1 MLAPAENISVRFL
14 KLILPER
21 GYYIAAVK
29 RPGGKGG
36 FKPSIFAASIEELWS
51 AIEEHD
57 RNGWETYHACASF
70 KEALSDPP
78 GATQKRLGRTQA
90 NALGA
95 KAFWIDLDAGKDDKG
110 KAKHY
115 ATHDE
120 AAAALRRFRKATGL
134 PIPLLVSSGYGWH
147 VYWPLAEIL
156 DPTTWKRYAEGLKA
170 LCEKHG
176 LHIDPARTA
185 DISSVLRT
193 PGTHNHKRGAV
204 APVSCNP
211 EFLQVQQEPLETFA
225 TLLDAGPQGAAPMTG
240 LAAPQPGR
248 ARAGGAAKA
257 MSVSAAPIWLVNR
270 VLRASSADLL
280 EGLDDYPPAYA
291 ADIVNRCAQIAAL
304 REAPGAVSEPLWHA
318 ALGVL
323 AHCEDGEALA
333 HEWSAPEWHPAVD
346 EKLERLKSFGPTTCE
361 KFSSLNPTVCA
372 ACVYRG
378 ARKSPITLGARQSAA
393 VPGAGVAAPGAV
405 KDWERTAS
413 GALKPK
419 SYINA
424 AIAIDRLGV
433 VCRYDRFHCRKLIE
447 GSGLDNYGSELSDAH
462 ARALRDFI
470 IADYRID
477 PGIENVREAAERLC
491 EENQFDPILDYLEA
505 LRWDGVPRV
514 DRWMTTYM
522 SAPDTAL
529 NRAGGRAFLI
539 AMVRRA
545 RQPGCKFD
553 LIPVLEGVEGTGKS
567 SALQILAGGADN
579 FSDQTILGKDDKMQ
593 QELTKGRWLC
603 EISDLAGMSKAD
615 IESTKAF
622 VTRQVD
628 KARPAYGRFV
638 VSQERRCV
646 FAATT
651 NSNDYL
657 RSQTGNR
664 RFLPVETGRV
674 DVEALKHDRDQLM
687 AEAAVL
693 EARGDRIELPPHLW
707 GAAGAVQEARRETDP
722 WEDLLAR
729 AKPEF
734 QIQAASGGWE
744 ERSSS
749 RYLLMGVLTLDA
761 GKANTPA
768 GKRLATCMRK
778 LGWSGPEKMWINGEE
793 VRGYARAVEA
803 PLATALP
810 LRVGNN

>member
-1 MLAPAENISVRFL
+1 MLAPADNVSVRFL
-14 KLILPER
+14 KLVLPEQ

-36 FKPSIFAASIEELWS
+36 FKPSIFATSVEELWS

-70 KEALSDPP
+70 KEGVNDQA

-110 KAKHY
+110 KAKPYSTQH
-115 ATHDE
+115 E
-120 AAAALRRFRKATGL
+120 AAAALKRFLKATGL
-134 PIPLLVSSGYGWH
+134 PTPVLVSSGYGLH
-147 VYWPLAEIL
+147 VYWPLAEPL
-156 DPTTWKRYAEGLKA
+156 DPATWKRYAEGLKA

-176 LHIDPARTA
+176 LHVDPARTA

-193 PGTHNHKRGAV
+193 PGTHNHKRGAT

-211 EFLQVQQEPLETFA
+211 EFLQVQPEPLETFA
-225 TLLDAGPQGAAPMTG
+225 ALLDAGRQGAVTMAGFTG
-240 LAAPQPGR
+240 GAGSPPGR

-257 MSVSAAPIWLVNR
+257 GSV
-270 VLRASSADLL
+270 SADLL
-280 EGLDDYPPAYA
+280 GGLDDYPPAFA
-291 ADIVNRCAQIAAL
+291 ADIVNRCGQLAEL
-304 REAPGAVSEPLWHA
+304 RDKRGAVPEPLWHA

-323 AHCEDGEALA
+323 AFCEDGVAVA
-333 HEWSAPEWHPAVD
+333 HSWSDSEWHAAID
-346 EKLERLKSFGPTTCE
+346 EKLDRVRQLTGATTCE
-361 KFSSLNPTVCA
+361 KLQSINPTACA
-372 ACVYRG
+372 ACKHRG
-378 ARKSPITLGARQSAA
+378 AIKSPIALAARQSAA
-393 VPGAGVAAPGAV
+393 VSGPGVAAPGEV
-405 KDWERTAS
+405 KVRATKAWEMTAN

-424 AIAIDRLGV
+424 AIAIERLGV

-522 SAPDTAL
+522 GAPDTAL

-545 RQPGCKFD
+545 REPGCKFD

-579 FSDQTILGKDDKMQ
+579 FSDQTILGRDDRMQ

-693 EARGDRIELPPHLW
+693 EARGERIELPPHLW

-729 AKPEF
+729 GKPEF
-734 QIQAASGGWE
+734 QIQVASGGWE

-761 GKANTPA
+761 GKTNTPA

-793 VRGYARAVEA
+793 VRGYARSVEA
-803 PLATALP
+803 PRATALP
-810 LRVGNN
+810 LRVWNN